1 MQMKGNEL
9 LRLLKMSDAEFF
21 QKYLD
26 EDKTYVMFGP
36 SFPAPVQ
43 EVIFGSIQ
51 KYLAGQCN
59 REESLKEITNSWN
72 TNIG

>member
-26 EDKTYVMFGP
+26 DAPLEELAEFLREFPDFLNDSPYREKAELEGLYRRIERKLEEKQDK
-36 SFPAPVQ
+36 
-43 EVIFGSIQ
+43 
-51 KYLAGQCN
+51 
-59 REESLKEITNSWN
+59 
-72 TNIG
+72 